1 MSTSTPGRRIGRPP
15 KLVKD
20 QARADALLDSMRTA
34 ERVLRETTE
43 ERVRLAL
50 EAYEEGLTLDA
61 IGEALG
67 VSDRAVGK
75 WIRAAKEQT
84 TSHRR

>member
-1 MSTSTPGRRIGRPP
+1 M
-15 KLVKD
+15 
-20 QARADALLDSMRTA
+20 RAA

-50 EAYEEGLTLDA
+50 EAYDEGLTLDA

-67 VSDRAVGK
+67 VSNVAVGR
-75 WIRAAKEQT
+75 WVRAAKDQG
-84 TSHRR
+84 TSRHR

>member
-1 MSTSTPGRRIGRPP
+1 M
-15 KLVKD
+15 KD
-20 QARADALLDSMRTA
+20 QARADALLDAMRTA

-67 VSDRAVGK
+67 VSNVAVGK
-75 WIRAAKEQT
+75 WVRAAKDQE
-84 TSHRR
+84 TSHSR

>member
-1 MSTSTPGRRIGRPP
+1 MSTSTTGRRIGRPP
-15 KLVKD
+15 KVVKD
-20 QARADALLDSMRTA
+20 QARADALLDAMRTA

-67 VSDRAVGK
+67 VSNVAVGK
-75 WIRAAKEQT
+75 WVRAAKDQE
-84 TSHRR
+84 TSHSR

>member
-1 MSTSTPGRRIGRPP
+1 MSTSMSGRRIGRPP

-20 QARADALLDSMRTA
+20 QARADALLDAMRTA
-34 ERVLRETTE
+34 EQVLRETTE
-43 ERVRLAL
+43 ERIRLAL

-67 VSDRAVGK
+67 VSNVAVGK
-75 WIRAAKEQT
+75 WVRAAKDQEA
-84 TSHRR
+84 SHGR

>member
-1 MSTSTPGRRIGRPP
+1 
-15 KLVKD
+15 VKD
-20 QARADALLDSMRTA
+20 QARADALLDAMRTA

-50 EAYEEGLTLDA
+50 EGYEEGLTLDA

-67 VSDRAVGK
+67 VSNVAVGK
-75 WIRAAKEQT
+75 WVRAAKDQE
-84 TSHRR
+84 TSHSR

>member
-1 MSTSTPGRRIGRPP
+1 MGRPP

-20 QARADALLDSMRTA
+20 QARAEALLDAMRTA

-50 EAYEEGLTLDA
+50 EAYDEGLTLDA

-67 VSDRAVGK
+67 VSNVAVGR
-75 WIRAAKEQT
+75 WVRAANNQE
-84 TSHRR
+84 TSHHL